1 VDSGIWL
8 NDCFKTYTLDQD
20 KAVSPEETVSSV
32 KTRLAQTGLDVIQNT
47 ERIDNGRL
55 GIPVYVSVCGP
66 DALRIMPTR
75 KQMGKGATPAQA
87 EASAV
92 MEMVERFSFFHF
104 LQNGNF
110 IRAKYEQVRDQAM
123 PFKHIAMAVHHD
135 LDDLDRAEKAF
146 AELELAWVPGRN
158 LTRDE
163 DVLVPLSWF
172 YEINEFNGS
181 SAGNRMEEAIV
192 QGLCEVVERHVS
204 AEVTRNKT
212 TTPRLDLES
221 LENPAAR
228 ELVEKYHNLGVQLHV
243 RDFTLDMGVPTVA
256 ALAYDPSTF
265 PEHSEIVY
273 TAGTATHPEKALIR
287 ALTEVAQLGGDFNTR
302 SNFLPSGL
310 PKFRQL
316 DQADYVIA
324 ENNAVT
330 INDLPNLNHD
340 NIRTEI
346 ERIVESLA
354 RRGYEAYAV
363 NITHG
368 LLGVPAVYTM
378 VPGAKFRE
386 RAVGSSV
393 PFFVAKLLAAQ
404 DNPTRVQTAMDRL
417 DALYPG
423 SHFIRF
429 HQGLAMIEQGR
440 PAEAVAILETA
451 ADMNPPDEDLAG
463 ILTYMGMALKD
474 IEEYDRAI
482 TVLRQSA
489 GVDEDR
495 QDTYNLLGFC
505 YFKTRQHEKAIE
517 AFREVL
523 RLDPGSAVDY
533 ANIGSNYR
541 ELGQPDKAAEYYRT
555 ALELDPS
562 LDWVRDNLAKL
573 A

>member
-1 VDSGIWL
+1 MDSGIWL
-8 NDCFKTYTLDQD
+8 KDCFKTYTLDQD
-20 KAVSPEETVSSV
+20 KAVSPEETVTRV
-32 KTRLAQTGLDVIQNT
+32 KDRLAQTGLDVIQTT

-66 DALRIMPTR
+66 DALRVMPTR

-110 IRAKYEQVRDQAM
+110 IRAKYSQVRDQAM
-123 PFKHIAMAVHHD
+123 PFKHIAMSVHHD
-135 LDDLDRAEKAF
+135 PNDLERAEKAF
-146 AELELAWVPGRN
+146 AELDLAWVPGRN

-163 DVLVPLSWF
+163 DVLIPLSWF
-172 YEINEFNGS
+172 YEINEFNGT
-181 SAGNRMEEAIV
+181 SAGNQMEEAIV

-204 AEVTRNKT
+204 AEVTRGKMV
-212 TTPRLDLES
+212 TPKLDLNSLKNES
-221 LENPAAR
+221 AR
-228 ELVEKYHNLGVQLHV
+228 ELVEKYHNLGVELHV
-243 RDFTLDMGVPTVA
+243 RDFTLDMGVSTVA
-256 ALAYDPSTF
+256 ALAYDPTTF
-265 PEHSEIVY
+265 PENSEIVY
-273 TAGTATHPEKALIR
+273 TAGTATDPEKALIR

-302 SNFLPSGL
+302 SNFMPSGL

-316 DQADYVIA
+316 DQADYVLA
-324 ENNAVT
+324 EGKTATVA
-330 INDLPNLNHD
+330 DLPDLSHD
-340 NIRTEI
+340 NIRVEI
-346 ERIVESLA
+346 DRIVESLA

-363 NITHG
+363 NITHS

-404 DNPTRVQTAMDRL
+404 GSPASIKPAMDRL

-423 SHFIRF
+423 SHFVRF
-429 HQGLAMIEQGR
+429 HQGLALIEQER
-440 PAEAVAILETA
+440 QTEAVRVLESA
-451 ADMNPPDEDLAG
+451 LDMNPPDEDLAG
-463 ILTYMGMALKD
+463 ILTYLGMALKD
-474 IEEYDRAI
+474 LEEYDRAI
-482 TVLRQSA
+482 KVLEQSVKA
-489 GVDEDR
+489 DEDR

-505 YFKTRQHEKAIE
+505 YFKTKRHEEAIE

-541 ELGQPDKAAEYYRT
+541 ELGRPDKAAEYYRT
-555 ALELDPS
+555 ALEIDPT
-562 LDWVRDNLAKL
+562 LDWVRDSLARL
-573 A
+573 G